1 LTSYKTFCDQT
12 GLPKGIKDRSFVVQG
27 FGAVGYWAAK
37 FLEQDGGKIT
47 TIVEYNSAIHN
58 PEGFN
63 VQDVKDYMT
72 EHGTLK
78 GFPTAVETEL
88 ENPLKFIEKEADYL
102 IPAAVEK
109 SLHMGNAKNI
119 KVKAIFE
126 GANGPTTYAAE

>member
-1 LTSYKTFCDQT
+1 M
-12 GLPKGIKDRSFVVQG
+12 QG

-58 PEGFN
+58 PKGFN
-63 VQDVKDYMT
+63 VQEVKDFMT
-72 EHGTLK
+72 KNGTLK
-78 GFPTAVETEL
+78 GFPGAVETEIA
-88 ENPLKFIEKEADYL
+88 NPLAFLEKQADYL

-109 SLHMGNAKNI
+109 SLHKANAEKIN
-119 KVKAIFE
+119 VKAIFE